1 MNQSLPFI
9 GSSAPPEAAPGATP
23 EATPQATPEPKPAPI
38 PTGSILFLSLAAF
51 GSGASLRVN
60 DALLPRLAAEFAVS
74 LGQASQVISFFA
86 IAYGVSQ
93 FLFGP
98 LGDRLGKYRVI
109 AWASLAC
116 AVTATLCGLA
126 PNFDTLRIARVLAG
140 ATTAALIPLSMAWI
154 GDVVPYEQRQPVLA
168 RFLIGQIVGMSTGV
182 WVGGFAADHLNWRI
196 PYFAVGALFA
206 VVSVG
211 LLMLN
216 RRLPDRARR
225 MQTGK
230 GSALGRMLAD
240 FSHVLKRPWARLILV
255 TVFMEGFFLYGPFA
269 FIASHLHHDFGMSL
283 SKAGSLV
290 MLFGFGG
297 LLFALLAR
305 PLVSRLGE
313 LGLVRWGGGMLATAL
328 IVVGLG
334 PVWWWSIPSC
344 LIAGTGFYM
353 LHNTLQINA
362 TQMAPDRR
370 GAAVSAFASSF
381 FLGQSAGVSVCA
393 LLVERIGS
401 AALLAIGGVGVA
413 LVAVTFA
420 RLLATHK
427 VAIAA
432 AK

>member
-1 MNQSLPFI
+1 MNQSAPFS
-9 GSSAPPEAAPGATP
+9 GSIATSGTSPEAAPQ
-23 EATPQATPEPKPAPI
+23 ATPQASPAPI
-38 PTGSILFLSLAAF
+38 PAGSIIFLSLAAF

-60 DALLPRLAAEFAVS
+60 DALLPRLAAEFAIS

-93 FLFGP
+93 LLFGP

-126 PNFDTLRIARVLAG
+126 PNFDMLLIARALAG
-140 ATTAALIPLSMAWI
+140 ATAAALIPLAMAWI

-168 RFLIGQIVGMSTGV
+168 RFLIGQIVGLSTGV
-182 WVGGFAADHLNWRI
+182 WVGGFAADHLSWRV

-216 RRLPDRARR
+216 RRLPDRARL
-225 MQTGK
+225 MQKGK
-230 GSALGRMLAD
+230 GSAIGRILAD
-240 FSHVLKRPWARLILV
+240 FSHVLRRPWARLILM

-269 FIASHLHHDFGMSL
+269 FIASHLHQDFGMSL

-290 MLFGFGG
+290 MLFGLGG
-297 LLFALLAR
+297 LLFALWAR

-313 LGLVRWGGGMLATAL
+313 LGLVRWGGGMLAAAL
-328 IVVGLG
+328 IVIGLE
-334 PVWWWSIPSC
+334 PAWWWAIPSC
-344 LIAGTGFYM
+344 LVAGTGFYM

-381 FLGQSAGVSVCA
+381 FLGQSAGVSICA

-401 AALLAIGGVGVA
+401 ATVLAMGGVGVA
-413 LVAVTFA
+413 LVAMTFA
-420 RLLATHK
+420 RLLAAHK
-427 VAIAA
+427 IAIAVS
-432 AK
+432 K

>member
-1 MNQSLPFI
+1 MNEAVPI
-9 GSSAPPEAAPGATP
+9 TATSAAPEAS
-23 EATPQATPEPKPAPI
+23 PAPL
-38 PTGSILFLSLAAF
+38 PTGSIVFLSLAAF

-60 DALLPRLAAEFAVS
+60 DALLPRLAAEFSIS
-74 LGQASQVISFFA
+74 LAQASQVISFFA

-93 FLFGP
+93 LIFGP

-109 AWASLAC
+109 AWASLGC

-126 PNFDTLRIARVLAG
+126 TNFDMLRIARVLAG
-140 ATTAALIPLSMAWI
+140 GTAAALIPLSMAWI

-168 RFLIGQIVGMSTGV
+168 RFLIGQIVGLSTGV

-196 PYFAVGALFA
+196 PYLAVGALFA
-206 VVSVG
+206 VVSLG
-211 LLMLN
+211 LLLLN
-216 RRLPDRARR
+216 RRLPEHARL
-225 MQTGK
+225 MQKGK
-230 GSALGRMLAD
+230 GSALGRILAD
-240 FSHVLKRPWARLILV
+240 FGHVLKRPWARLILM

-269 FIASHLHHDFGMSL
+269 FIATHLHHDFAMSL

-290 MLFGFGG
+290 MLFGLGG

-305 PLVSRLGE
+305 PMVSRLGE

-328 IVVGLG
+328 VAIGLG
-334 PVWWWSIPSC
+334 PAWWWSIPSC
-344 LIAGTGFYM
+344 LLAGTGFYM

-393 LLVERIGS
+393 VLVERIGS
-401 AALLAIGGVGVA
+401 AAVLAMGGVGVA
-413 LVAVTFA
+413 LVVLTFA

-427 VAIAA
+427 LATAVRH
-432 AK
+432 

>member
-1 MNQSLPFI
+1 MNQSVPCLGPTATPDDGP
-9 GSSAPPEAAPGATP
+9 GSTPDATP
-23 EATPQATPEPKPAPI
+23 EVTPAPI
-38 PTGSILFLSLAAF
+38 PAGSIIFLSLAAF

-60 DALLPRLAAEFAVS
+60 DALLPRLAAEFSVS

-93 FLFGP
+93 LLFGP

-109 AWASLAC
+109 AWASLGC

-126 PNFDTLRIARVLAG
+126 PNFDTLLIARVLAG
-140 ATTAALIPLSMAWI
+140 ATAAALIPLAMAWI

-168 RFLIGQIVGMSTGV
+168 RFLIGQIIGLSTGV
-182 WVGGFAADHLNWRI
+182 WVGGFAADHLNWRV
-196 PYFAVGALFA
+196 PYFAVAALFA
-206 VVSVG
+206 VVGVG

-216 RRLPDRARR
+216 QRLPDRARQ
-225 MQTGK
+225 MQKGK
-230 GSALGRMLAD
+230 GSALGRILAD
-240 FSHVLKRPWARLILV
+240 FSHVLKRPWARLILM

-269 FIASHLHHDFGMSL
+269 FIASHLHHDFGMTL

-334 PVWWWSIPSC
+334 PAWWWSIPSC
-344 LIAGTGFYM
+344 LVAGTGFYM

-401 AALLAIGGVGVA
+401 AAILAIGGVGVA
-413 LVAVTFA
+413 LVAGTFA

-427 VAIAA
+427 IATA
-432 AK
+432 AGK